1 MLEPYWKQPNPEDS
15 DYWKKRERAKEAK
28 EVIDRSN
35 EEDSFDSKT
44 SMKWSMEAKAMISQA
59 PPGIVEMAINN
70 VEDFARDKGID
81 EIVEEVVVDQMKS
94 VGMDPNMLS

>member
-1 MLEPYWKQPNPEDS
+1 
-15 DYWKKRERAKEAK
+15 
-28 EVIDRSN
+28 
-35 EEDSFDSKT
+35 
-44 SMKWSMEAKAMISQA
+44 MISQA

-81 EIVEEVVVDQMKS
+81 EIVEDVVIDQMKS

>member
-1 MLEPYWKQPNPEDS
+1 
-15 DYWKKRERAKEAK
+15 
-28 EVIDRSN
+28 
-35 EEDSFDSKT
+35 
-44 SMKWSMEAKAMISQA
+44 MISQA

-94 VGMDPNMLS
+94 VGMDPNMLSQNFQRLFKIVQKSSLNSETEVAGLIVAKREPS